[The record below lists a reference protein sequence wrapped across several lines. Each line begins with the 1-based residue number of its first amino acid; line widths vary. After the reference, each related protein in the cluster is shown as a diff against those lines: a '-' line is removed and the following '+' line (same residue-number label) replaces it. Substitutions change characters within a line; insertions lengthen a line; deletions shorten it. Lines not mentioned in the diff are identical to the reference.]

1 MGIYLDTDKTTEL
14 HRTRSTIHGFAD
26 ALSGSL
32 FQDEADHDRD
42 CQLYHGLEAV
52 RGMCSRAFWAVY
64 FNDESS
70 HYVVQIMM
78 EWSRVREMFP
88 GEYSE
93 YSCEFNILKM
103 ARVLVE
109 AVSDTILE
117 SECEKA

>member
-1 MGIYLDTDKTTEL
+1 MGIYLDSSKTTEL
-14 HRTRSTIHGFAD
+14 HRIRSAVYGFAD
-26 ALSGSL
+26 ALSGAL
-32 FQDEADHDRD
+32 FQNEEDHARD
-42 CQLYHGLEAV
+42 CQLYRGLETV
-52 RGMCSRAFWAVY
+52 RGMCSRIFWMIY

-70 HYVVQIMM
+70 HYVAQLMM

-103 ARVLVE
+103 ARVLAE

>member
-1 MGIYLDTDKTTEL
+1 MGIYLDTSKTTDL
-14 HRTRSTIHGFAD
+14 HRMRSAIHGFAD
-26 ALSGSL
+26 ALSGAL
-32 FQDEADHDRD
+32 FQNEAERDRD
-42 CQLYHGLEAV
+42 CQLYRGLETV
-52 RGMCSRAFWAVY
+52 RGMCSRVFWMIY

-70 HYVVQIMM
+70 HYVAQLMM

-103 ARVLVE
+103 ARVLIE

>member
-1 MGIYLDTDKTTEL
+1 MGIYLDTVKTTDL
-14 HRTRSTIHGFAD
+14 HRTRSAVHGLAD

-32 FQDEADHDRD
+32 FRNEAERDRD
-42 CQLYHGLEAV
+42 CQLYRGLEVV
-52 RGMCSRAFWAVY
+52 RGMCSRVFWMVY

-70 HYVVQIMM
+70 HYVAQLMM

-88 GEYSE
+88 CEYSE

-103 ARVLVE
+103 ARVLIE
-109 AVSDTILE
+109 AVSDAIME

>member
-1 MGIYLDTDKTTEL
+1 MGIYLDSSKTTEL
-14 HRTRSTIHGFAD
+14 HRTRGTVHGFAD
-26 ALSGSL
+26 TLSGVL
-32 FQDEADHDRD
+32 FQNEADRARD
-42 CQLYHGLEAV
+42 CQLYRGLEAI
-52 RGMCSRAFWAVY
+52 RGMCSRIFWMIY

-70 HYVVQIMM
+70 HYVALLMM